1 MKTRRNPF
9 LVLALGITSLSSIH
23 ASVLTWDT
31 VSDDSNLTGGTGSW
45 DTASPGWSTDAGLT
59 NITWPETSTGDDD
72 ALFSGTGGLVTILE
86 PGITANNVT
95 FSSASYILSGA
106 KLSLD
111 SIDPDGVGPLLPP
124 APSIT
129 AGPTS
134 HTQSA
139 TISADIDSPNGLT
152 KSGGSTLTLGGD
164 LSGIIGN
171 LTIEGAVI
179 SPINNNSGIQLQSG
193 VSTSGLTSIDIK
205 NNSFLAL
212 ANVSLE
218 SSTAITLNGGGGN
231 QAPQGAIR
239 GTSGNSTIAG
249 PVTINDANVRIGNTG
264 TSTTFS
270 GPITAVNPA
279 HGILIRIGSNQG
291 VSLTNPENSW
301 GGTTNL
307 GEGSLYCAPGALPA
321 STSLGIG
328 SSAGADFGTNGTFT
342 RAIGTAAGQVS
353 FGRGTDGLRPMGF
366 SARGGD
372 LDVNLGGSGA
382 DFTFVPVTTV
392 AATTTGT
399 FTATSANVTVASA
412 TGITVGTYVTGTG
425 IATDSRVTAI
435 TGTTVTLNR
444 NPSAA
449 SAASPGNAL
458 TFTTLAAQDSTKF
471 NSFTLVLNGANADS
485 ALTFQNPIDLNG
497 FNRFLQTNANI
508 ATLTGGLKNSSATA
522 ASARKTGAGTLIHD
536 PGSAH
541 TVTLAGLNTNAGTL
555 ELKSG
560 TVTVTG
566 SGATGQPDGTTGFV
580 VSRGGNFRLSGA
592 TVNVT
597 GGGSVFTAGNTISS
611 TSSFILDSGTFDGG
625 TKEVLN
631 AYGATGST
639 TINAGQFT
647 CGVFRVAQ
655 ATGSVNLNGG
665 TLRTNRFTTG
675 GGTST
680 IRFNGGVA
688 LARANE
694 QNFVATNISNVLVQS
709 GGAVIDSSSFTIA
722 IPRELTE
729 DPTSTGGGLTKK
741 GSGILD
747 LTAAANSYTGDN
759 LIENGVL
766 RVASTAQLGTVDAT
780 VTVNG
785 GQFGVSGTSIPSISS
800 LGREFNYTTG
810 GFHVADA
817 AHTLDVDIDLTG
829 LASLSKSGP
838 GTITLS
844 GANDF
849 EGGITMGSGA
859 NGWIEVDNAAD
870 LGIGVKIAN
879 MSSSASSS
887 TGGIRLLNDV
897 TVSDVDLN
905 LGGRNVDSATQHAL
919 LNVSG
924 NNVWTGN
931 INIANSGGTYYLRS
945 DSGQLELSGTLS
957 NAQAATATSDIRA
970 FNLEG
975 PGDFLI
981 SGTIADGANANRLT
995 ALIMNGTGTTTLTGA
1010 NTYTGSTAVKFGKLA
1025 LVGGSQ
1031 TSPITVDSGA
1041 TLGFTVGSPTTST
1054 SSLTFSGETAKVSV
1068 SGTPVAG
1075 TLMTASSIVGTPVLD
1090 PEIPGFELAIEGG
1103 GTLLTLKSSSAEN
1116 YDTWATT
1123 NGATGQAS
1131 NLDHDNDGVPN
1142 GVEYF
1147 IGGPSGN
1154 TTGFTALP
1162 SVTTTAGV
1170 RSITWTKAAS
1180 YTGDYGTDF
1189 IVETSSSLAAES
1201 WTTEASPGTVTII
1214 GNEVTYT
1221 FPAGPAKNFARLK
1234 VTGP

>member
-171 LTIEGAVI
+171 LTIEGAVT
-179 SPINNNSGIQLQSG
+179 SPVNNNSGIQLQSG

-301 GGTTNL
+301 GGPTNL

-342 RAIGTAAGQVS
+342 RAIGTAAGEIS
-353 FGRGTDGLRPMGF
+353 FGRSNDGQRATGF

-372 LDVNLGGSGA
+372 LTVNLGGAGGDVVFLNTFSKTGA
-382 DFTFVPVTTV
+382 TNATTTV
-392 AATTTGT
+392 TVDITNLAVGMSVTGSGIPTETLISAVGATTITLSKAATTT
-399 FTATSANVTVASA
+399 VAS
-412 TGITVGTYVTGTG
+412 
-425 IATDSRVTAI
+425 
-435 TGTTVTLNR
+435 
-444 NPSAA
+444 
-449 SAASPGNAL
+449 NAL
-458 TFTTLAAQDSTKF
+458 TFYAAANSTRL
-471 NSFTLVLNGANADS
+471 NSSVFVLNGGNADS
-485 ALTFQNPIDLNG
+485 ALTFENPLDLNG
-497 FNRFLQTNANI
+497 FNRFLQVSANT
-508 ATLTGGLKNSSATA
+508 ATLTGGLKNSSTTA

-541 TVTLAGLNTNAGTL
+541 TLTLAGLNTNAGTL

-560 TVTVTG
+560 TITVNA
-566 SGATGQPDGTTGFV
+566 SAPTGQPDSANGFV
-580 VSRGGNFRLSGA
+580 VSKGGTFRLNGA
-592 TVNVT
+592 NVTCTGGSYVFPAGNT
-597 GGGSVFTAGNTISS
+597 GGG
-611 TSSFILDSGTFDGG
+611 TSNFILDSGNFDAG
-625 TKEVLN
+625 TREALN
-631 AYGATGST
+631 AYGATGTT
-639 TINAGQFT
+639 TINSGQFT

-665 TLRTNRFTTG
+665 TLRTNRFTHG
-675 GGTST
+675 GSTST
-680 IRFNGGVA
+680 IRFNGGTA
-688 LARANE
+688 LAKANE
-694 QNFVATNISNVLVQS
+694 SNFVATAISNVLVQS

-729 DPTSTGGGLTKK
+729 DPTSMGGGLTKK

-810 GFHVADA
+810 GFHIADA

-981 SGTIADGANANRLT
+981 SGTIADGANENRFT
-995 ALIMNGTGTTTLTGA
+995 GLIMNGTGTTTLTGA
-1010 NTYTGSTAVKFGKLA
+1010 NTYTGSTSVKFGKLA

-1162 SVTTTAGV
+1162 SVTTSAGV